1 MCDDS
6 RTTTQRD
13 RDIIAEYGRR
23 FQEEILR
30 TAGERFT
37 VVLPGDEPLEFRVFL
52 CKDAEEAASCLHR
65 HWWGKEG
72 RTR

>member
-6 RTTTQRD
+6 RTTTHAD
-13 RDIIAEYGRR
+13 RDTIAEFGRR
-23 FQEEILR
+23 FQEEFLR
-30 TAGERFT
+30 AGNERIA

-52 CKDAEEAASCLHR
+52 CEDADEAADCLHR

>member
-23 FQEEILR
+23 YQEEVLR
-30 TAGERFT
+30 AGGDRFT

-52 CKDAEEAASCLHR
+52 CKDAEEAADCLHR

-72 RTR
+72 RNR